1 MSLRIE
7 NLTVDL
13 GQFKLE
19 NINLTLETG
28 DFFALLGPT
37 GAGKSVLLEALVG
50 LVPQSAGEIY
60 IDERRI
66 SGLSPEA
73 RGIGIVYQDYALF
86 PHLSVLD
93 NIRYGLK
100 FNTKKSGVAH
110 PPKAAAATVVNELS
124 SLLGLNHLLHRYP
137 ATLSGGEQQR
147 VALAR
152 ALVVK
157 PDILLLDEP
166 LSALDPNFRQ
176 ELRGHLKNLHAISGA
191 TFLMVTHDFSEALS
205 LARHAAIMAG
215 GGIEQSGTI
224 EDIFRRPTTAVVADF
239 VGMKNL
245 FKVEFSDDA
254 AYCGEVE
261 FRIGRRPEPGSGY
274 IAIRPEDLILSKNQL
289 VSSLQNSFKGK
300 ISAVR
305 SHGFFYEIDLTV
317 KTLTFTAVITNHAFF
332 DLNPVVDKYLY
343 LSFKATAVH
352 LF

>member
-13 GQFKLE
+13 GRFKLKD
-19 NINLTLETG
+19 INLTLAEG
-28 DFFALLGPT
+28 DFFALMGPT
-37 GAGKSVLLEALVG
+37 GAGKSVLLEALAG
-50 LVPQSAGEIY
+50 LVPRVSGEIY
-60 IDERRI
+60 IDGRKI
-66 SGLSPEA
+66 SRLPPEE

-86 PHLSVLD
+86 PHLSVLE

-100 FNTKKSGVAH
+100 FQSRTKSGPQSSVEKRDA
-110 PPKAAAATVVNELS
+110 VDELIP
-124 SLLGLNHLLHRYP
+124 LLGLGHLLDRYP

-147 VALAR
+147 TALAR

-176 ELRGHLKNLHAISGA
+176 ELRQLLKNLHSASGA

-205 LARHAAIMAG
+205 LARHAAIMAH
-215 GGIEQSGTI
+215 GILEQQGTI
-224 EDIFRRPTTAVVADF
+224 EDIFRRPETTAVADF

-245 FKVEFSDDA
+245 FKVEFSDA
-254 AYCGEVE
+254 AARCEGLE
-261 FRIGRRPEPGSGY
+261 FKIGRGPASGSGY
-274 IAIRPEDLILSKNQL
+274 IAIRPEDLILSESPL
-289 VSSLQNSFKGK
+289 TSSLRNSFAGRVA
-300 ISAVR
+300 AVR

-317 KTLTFTAVITNHAFF
+317 KTLTFTAVITNQAFF
-332 DLNPVVDKYLY
+332 DLEPALDKNFI

-352 LF
+352 SF

>member
-7 NLTVDL
+7 NLAVDL
-13 GQFKLE
+13 GQFKL
-19 NINLTLETG
+19 NDINLTLETG
-28 DFFALLGPT
+28 DFFALMGPT

-50 LVPQSAGEIY
+50 LVPQTVGEIY
-60 IDERRI
+60 VDGRKITN
-66 SGLSPEA
+66 LPPEE

-100 FNTKKSGVAH
+100 FHPQVESGDAVDDL
-110 PPKAAAATVVNELS
+110 V
-124 SLLGLNHLLHRYP
+124 SLLGLGHLLYRYP

-157 PDILLLDEP
+157 PAILLLDEP

-176 ELRGHLKNLHAISGA
+176 ELRVHLKNLHAASGA

-205 LARHAAIMAG
+205 LAQHATIMADG
-215 GGIEQSGTI
+215 ALEQVGTI

-245 FKVEFSDDA
+245 F
-254 AYCGEVE
+254 EVE
-261 FRIGRRPEPGSGY
+261 FLETTAQGGGVEFRVGKAVQMGSGY
-274 IAIRPEDLILSKNQL
+274 VAIRPEDLILSDGPL
-289 VSSLQNSFKGK
+289 ISSLQNSFNGRV
-300 ISAVR
+300 SAIR
-305 SHGFFYEIDLTV
+305 SHGFFYEIDLAV

-332 DLNPVVDKYLY
+332 DLEPELDKNCY
-343 LSFKATAVH
+343 LSFKASAVH
-352 LF
+352 QF

>member
-1 MSLRIE
+1 MTLRIE
-7 NLTVDL
+7 NLAVDL
-13 GQFKLE
+13 GQFKLKD
-19 NINLTLETG
+19 INLTLETG
-28 DFFALLGPT
+28 DFFALMGPT

-50 LVPQSAGEIY
+50 LVPQSTGEIY

-66 SGLSPEA
+66 SNLPPEE

-86 PHLSVLD
+86 PHLSVLG

-100 FNTKKSGVAH
+100 FQSRAKSGHSNAENM
-110 PPKAAAATVVNELS
+110 AVVDDLIP
-124 SLLGLNHLLHRYP
+124 LLGLGHLLHRYP
-137 ATLSGGEQQR
+137 TTLSGGEQQR

-176 ELRGHLKNLHAISGA
+176 ELRTHLKNLHAASGA

-205 LARHAAIMAG
+205 LAQHAAIMASG
-215 GGIEQSGTI
+215 RLEQSGTI
-224 EDIFRRPTTAVVADF
+224 EDIFRRPQTAVVADF

-245 FKVEFSDDA
+245 FKVEFSA
-254 AYCGEVE
+254 TKAFCEAVE
-261 FRIGRRPEPGSGY
+261 FRVSRGPEPGSGY
-274 IAIRPEDLILSKNQL
+274 IAIRPEDLILSKSPL
-289 VSSLQNSFKGK
+289 ASSLQNSFSGK
-300 ISAVR
+300 VSAVR

-317 KTLTFTAVITNHAFF
+317 KSLTFTAVITNHAFF
-332 DLNPVVDKYLY
+332 DLEPAIDSNFF

-352 LF
+352 QF

>member
-7 NLTVDL
+7 NLAVDL
-13 GQFKLE
+13 GQFQLR

-37 GAGKSVLLEALVG
+37 GAGKSVLLEALAG
-50 LVPQSAGEIY
+50 LVRQSAGEIY
-60 IDERRI
+60 IDDRKI
-66 SGLSPEA
+66 SRLPPEE

-86 PHLSVLD
+86 PHLTVLE

-100 FNTKKSGVAH
+100 FRFRKKSQS
-110 PPKAAAATVVNELS
+110 KAEVNRLDALDELIP
-124 SLLGLNHLLHRYP
+124 LLGLAHLLQRYP

-176 ELRGHLKNLHAISGA
+176 ELRNHLKNLHAVSGA

-205 LARHAAIMAG
+205 LARHAAIMSDG
-215 GGIEQSGTI
+215 RIEQHGTV

-245 FKVEFSDDA
+245 FKVEFTADGARSR
-254 AYCGEVE
+254 EVE
-261 FRIGRRPEPGSGY
+261 FKVGRQPEPGSGY
-274 IAIRPEDLILSKNQL
+274 IAIRPEDLILSKTPL
-289 VSSLQNSFKGK
+289 ISSLQNSFKGK
-300 ISAVR
+300 VKAVR

-332 DLNPVVDKYLY
+332 DLNPAVNNYLY

-352 LF
+352 IF

>member
-1 MSLRIE
+1 MSLRIK
-7 NLTVDL
+7 NLAADL
-13 GQFKLE
+13 GQFQLQD
-19 NINLTLETG
+19 INLTLETG
-28 DFFALLGPT
+28 DFFALMGPT

-50 LVPQSAGEIY
+50 LVQLSAGEIY
-60 IDERRI
+60 IDDRKI
-66 SGLSPEA
+66 NYLPPEE

-86 PHLSVLD
+86 PHLTVLE

-100 FNTKKSGVAH
+100 FKSRGQAFRQS
-110 PPKAAAATVVNELS
+110 AAANSAVVDDLIP
-124 SLLGLNHLLHRYP
+124 LLGLGPHLHRYP

-176 ELRGHLKNLHAISGA
+176 ELRTHLKNLHAASGA

-205 LARHAAIMAG
+205 LAQHAAVMAAG
-215 GGIEQSGTI
+215 RLEQTGTI

-245 FKVEFSDDA
+245 FKVEFSGEEA
-254 AYCGEVE
+254 CCGVVE
-261 FRIGRRPEPGSGY
+261 FRVARVAQIGSGY
-274 IAIRPEDLILSKNQL
+274 IAIRPEDLILSQTPL
-289 VSSLQNSFKGK
+289 ISSLQNSFKGK
-300 ISAVR
+300 VSAIR
-305 SHGFFYEIDLTV
+305 SHGFFYEIDLDV
-317 KTLTFTAVITNHAFF
+317 KSLTFTAVITNQAFF
-332 DLNPVVDKYLY
+332 DLEPAINSSFF

-352 LF
+352 TF

>member
-1 MSLRIE
+1 MTLRTE
-7 NLTVDL
+7 NLAVDL
-13 GQFKLE
+13 GQFQLRDV
-19 NINLTLETG
+19 NLTLETG
-28 DFFALLGPT
+28 DFFALMGPT
-37 GAGKSVLLEALVG
+37 GAGKSVLLEALAG
-50 LVPQSAGEIY
+50 LVRQSDGEIY
-60 IDERRI
+60 IDDCEI
-66 SGLSPEA
+66 SRLSPEE

-86 PHLSVLD
+86 PHLTVLE

-100 FNTKKSGVAH
+100 FKSRKKSDRKAGVNHLDALD
-110 PPKAAAATVVNELS
+110 ELIP
-124 SLLGLNHLLHRYP
+124 LLGLGHLLQRYP

-176 ELRGHLKNLHAISGA
+176 ELRIHLKNLHAVSGA

-205 LARHAAIMAG
+205 LARHAAILATG
-215 GGIEQSGTI
+215 RIEQHGTV

-245 FKVEFSDDA
+245 FKVEFSVA
-254 AYCGEVE
+254 AALCEAVE
-261 FRIGRRPEPGSGY
+261 FKIGRQPEPGSGY
-274 IAIRPEDLILSKNQL
+274 IAIRPEDLILSKSPL
-289 VSSLQNSFKGK
+289 ISSLQNSFKGK
-300 ISAVR
+300 VNAVR

-332 DLNPVVDKYLY
+332 DLNPAVNNYLY

-352 LF
+352 IF

>member
-1 MSLRIE
+1 MTLRIE
-7 NLTVDL
+7 NLAVDL
-13 GQFKLE
+13 GQFKLKD
-19 NINLTLETG
+19 INLTLETG
-28 DFFALLGPT
+28 DFFALMGPT

-66 SGLSPEA
+66 SQLPPEE

-93 NIRYGLK
+93 NIRYGLR
-100 FNTKKSGVAH
+100 FQSRVKSGRSNASSM
-110 PPKAAAATVVNELS
+110 AVVDDLIP
-124 SLLGLNHLLHRYP
+124 LLGLGHLLQRYP
-137 ATLSGGEQQR
+137 TTLSGGEQQR

-176 ELRGHLKNLHAISGA
+176 ELRSHLKNLHTASGA

-205 LARHAAIMAG
+205 LAQHAAIMASG
-215 GGIEQSGTI
+215 RLEQTGTI

-245 FKVEFSDDA
+245 FRVEFSTVSA
-254 AYCGEVE
+254 FCEAVE
-261 FRIGRRPEPGSGY
+261 FKVGRRPESGSGY
-274 IAIRPEDLILSKNQL
+274 IAIRPEDLILSKTPL
-289 VSSLQNSFKGK
+289 VSSLQNSFQGK
-300 ISAVR
+300 VSAVR

-317 KTLTFTAVITNHAFF
+317 KSLTFTAVITNHAFF
-332 DLNPVVDKYLY
+332 DLEPTIDSSLY

-352 LF
+352 TF

>member
-7 NLTVDL
+7 NLAVDL
-13 GQFKLE
+13 GEFKLQD
-19 NINLTLETG
+19 INLTLEDG
-28 DFFALLGPT
+28 DFFALMGPT

-60 IDERRI
+60 IDERKI
-66 SGLSPEA
+66 SHLPPEE

-100 FNTKKSGVAH
+100 FQSREKSGLKSNAERM
-110 PPKAAAATVVNELS
+110 KVVDDLIP
-124 SLLGLNHLLHRYP
+124 LLGLGHLLDRYP
-137 ATLSGGEQQR
+137 TTLSGGEQQR

-176 ELRGHLKNLHAISGA
+176 ELRTHLKNLHAASGA

-205 LARHAAIMAG
+205 LAQHAAIMAQG
-215 GGIEQSGTI
+215 KLEQTGTI

-245 FKVEFSDDA
+245 FKVEFSA
-254 AYCGEVE
+254 TQACCESVE
-261 FRIGRRPEPGSGY
+261 FKVGRRPESGSGY
-274 IAIRPEDLILSKNQL
+274 IAIRPEDLILSKTPL
-289 VSSLQNSFKGK
+289 ISSLQNSFAGRVAA
-300 ISAVR
+300 IR
-305 SHGFFYEIDLTV
+305 SHGFFYEIDLIV

-332 DLNPVVDKYLY
+332 DLEPAVDSNFF

-352 LF
+352 LI

>member
-7 NLTVDL
+7 NLAVDL
-13 GQFKLE
+13 GQFKLK
-19 NINLTLETG
+19 NVNLTLETG
-28 DFFALLGPT
+28 DFFALMGPT

-50 LVPQSAGEIY
+50 LVPHSAGEIY
-60 IDERRI
+60 IDERKI
-66 SGLSPEA
+66 TDLPPEE

-100 FNTKKSGVAH
+100 FQPRINDVA
-110 PPKAAAATVVNELS
+110 AVDDLI
-124 SLLGLNHLLHRYP
+124 SLLNLGHLLARYP
-137 ATLSGGEQQR
+137 TTLSGGEQQR
-147 VALAR
+147 VSLAR

-176 ELRGHLKNLHAISGA
+176 ELRVHLKNLHLASGA

-205 LARHAAIMAG
+205 LAQHAAIMSDGAL
-215 GGIEQSGTI
+215 EQTGTI

-245 FKVEFSDDA
+245 FKVKFSEMTA
-254 AYCGEVE
+254 RSGVVE
-261 FRIGRRPEPGSGY
+261 FKVGKVSPAGQGY
-274 IAIRPEDLILSKNQL
+274 IAIRPEDLILSKTPL
-289 VSSLQNSFKGK
+289 ISSLQNSFAGRVT
-300 ISAVR
+300 AVR
-305 SHGFFYEIDLTV
+305 SHGFFYEIDILV

-332 DLNPVVDKYLY
+332 DLEPAIDNNFF

-352 LF
+352 QF

>member
-19 NINLTLETG
+19 NINLELEDG
-28 DFFALLGPT
+28 DFFALMGPT

-50 LVPQSAGEIY
+50 LVPQDSGEIH

-66 SGLSPEA
+66 THLAPEE

-86 PHLSVLD
+86 PHLSVLE

-100 FNTKKSGVAH
+100 FQTPKKAKLNSRV
-110 PPKAAAATVVNELS
+110 KAAAAVDDLV
-124 SLLGLNHLLHRYP
+124 SLLGLNHLLNRHP

-176 ELRGHLKNLHAISGA
+176 ELRVHLKNLHSASGA

-205 LARHAAIMAG
+205 LAQHAAIMAQG
-215 GGIEQSGTI
+215 KLEQTGTI

-245 FKVEFSDDA
+245 FKVEFSA
-254 AYCGEVE
+254 TKVYCGKVE
-261 FRIGRRPEPGSGY
+261 FKVAQAFKTGSGY
-274 IAIRPEDLILSKNQL
+274 IAIRPEDLILSKIPL
-289 VSSLQNSFKGK
+289 ISSLQNCFTGRVAA
-300 ISAVR
+300 IR
-305 SHGFFYEIDLTV
+305 SHGFFYEIDLQV
-317 KTLTFTAVITNHAFF
+317 ENLTFTAVITNHAFF
-332 DLNPVVDKYLY
+332 DLEPAIDGNFF

-352 LF
+352 QF

>member
-1 MSLRIE
+1 MTLRIE
-7 NLTVDL
+7 NLAVDL
-13 GQFKLE
+13 GQFKLKD
-19 NINLTLETG
+19 INLTLETG
-28 DFFALLGPT
+28 DFFALMGPT

-50 LVPQSAGEIY
+50 LVPQSTGEIY

-66 SGLSPEA
+66 SNLPPEE

-86 PHLSVLD
+86 PHLSVID

-100 FNTKKSGVAH
+100 FQSRAKSGRSNAENM
-110 PPKAAAATVVNELS
+110 AVVDDLIP
-124 SLLGLNHLLHRYP
+124 LLGLGHLLHRYP
-137 ATLSGGEQQR
+137 TTLSGGEQQR

-176 ELRGHLKNLHAISGA
+176 ELRTHLKNLHAASGA

-205 LARHAAIMAG
+205 LAQHAAIMASG
-215 GGIEQSGTI
+215 RLEQSGTI
-224 EDIFRRPTTAVVADF
+224 EDIFRRPQTAVVADF

-245 FKVEFSDDA
+245 FKVEFSA
-254 AYCGEVE
+254 TKAFCEAVE
-261 FRIGRRPEPGSGY
+261 FRVSRGPEPGSGY
-274 IAIRPEDLILSKNQL
+274 IAIRPEDLILSKSPL
-289 VSSLQNSFKGK
+289 ASSLQNSFSGK
-300 ISAVR
+300 VSAVR

-317 KTLTFTAVITNHAFF
+317 KSLTFTAVITNHAFF
-332 DLNPVVDKYLY
+332 DLEPAIDSNFF

-352 LF
+352 QF